1 MHFFLRLSLKMMR
14 LRKTTISVFVVLF
27 VVLCSTLAFL
37 LEPETFHHWFNAFY
51 WVLTTMATVG
61 YGDYYAATVPGK
73 ILTIFIYIFGIG
85 LLSLVIGKVIE
96 SFGSMQRQRGAGRL
110 NFKGSGHVIII
121 NWSKKAQSAIEE
133 ILLFA
138 PESDIVLID
147 ELNRHPVEHLEQVH
161 FVSGDPAADDVLM
174 RANIMEAKSAIVF
187 ADARIDESALV
198 DGKSLLIVS
207 SIERIA
213 PNVHTTVEIVQEK
226 HVQNFRY
233 NHVNEFVL
241 SHDAV
246 SRLAVRAALQEGNS
260 DVLMQLLSRQHGD
273 DIYEVALDPAW
284 NTYGDAFLD
293 LLRQGATLISDRN
306 DLSINRKLDV
316 SIPRDAR
323 LYVVSDEAT
332 YKRIA
337 GKLA

>member
-1 MHFFLRLSLKMMR
+1 MSQ
-14 LRKTTISVFVVLF
+14 
-27 VVLCSTLAFL
+27 
-37 LEPETFHHWFNAFY
+37 HH
-51 WVLTTMATVG
+51 G
-61 YGDYYAATVPGK
+61 GQ
-73 ILTIFIYIFGIG
+73 IG
-85 LLSLVIGKVIE
+85 
-96 SFGSMQRQRGAGRL
+96 
-110 NFKGSGHVIII
+110 HC
-121 NWSKKAQSAIEE
+121 
-133 ILLFA
+133 
-138 PESDIVLID
+138 
-147 ELNRHPVEHLEQVH
+147 
-161 FVSGDPAADDVLM
+161 
-174 RANIMEAKSAIVF
+174 F

-246 SRLAVRAALQEGNS
+246 SRLARAAGRKLGCA
-260 DVLMQLLSRQHGD
+260 DAASRQHGD

-284 NTYGDAFLD
+284 NTYGDAFWIS
-293 LLRQGATLISDRN
+293 LRQGATLISDRN